1 MIEDI
6 EDLAARQRSEA
17 AAAIQRR
24 AKRQGEAAFWD
35 GQGATDSGGNSIPAT
50 TGSNGPL
57 RLGQPTPLIQGG
69 GRSQIDTFSAM
80 RSDEPL
86 VPIVGNYPFKTL
98 SITPDQKLW
107 LGGDRAPIE
116 IATPLPPSTVVQL
129 VNQGKS
135 WAASW
140 FIPAAGN
147 QINFA
152 PPKTLTPYNTAIV
165 PIGFNHWIHPTVITP
180 GISFVV
186 SGSGDVSRPFS
197 LVTSISLPTADS
209 GGLSYGSNLSATYAE
224 SAIATTNPKW
234 APYLVSTPIG
244 AGTWTVAT
252 QYDGS
257 RPNPIGQ
264 LAWQSFTHSQAI
276 SGVRP
281 YKIAI
286 FIYDPSKDDPITEF
300 LGDATQETT
309 GAATASMTRSP
320 NFNSMN
326 YSANSSKLN
335 KLTRSV
341 QMPLIG
347 GISRIYSSE
356 VSNDTTEAITD
367 VRSVN
372 GSGCTANYNRR
383 KVEKFRNSETS
394 PLNRILCGDNCA
406 LVTERTQGSFFL
418 DRTTTETR
426 SITSGTVTTV
436 TRPDMR
442 SPNLFAAPF
451 ILSASVASGPLG
463 GWFSGGSP
471 TEGQAGLPS
480 PQPTI
485 YNKGH
490 KLNAAEIS
498 HFGGQGYGGA
508 DRWFPSSFIGA
519 MFDSPGAYQ
528 DNSTNTTAY
537 SEYTVVHAANPSEI
551 WDNFL
556 SYAAAY
562 ALNYSGV
569 LTTEETRDYVDTKNH
584 YLLSASASLPIPVGR
599 AEIYARIPLNRIS
612 APPTG
617 QTGNLTF
624 TGDAAFSLTIAQST
638 ITREKRT
645 ITQTLTYAS
654 GVKTQDNTHTHRI
667 YTGVALETFLGKKV
681 ELYKREGDVMTRYRG
696 TLSSYSGVEQITP
709 PAASGQ
715 TSPINSFTNEFIGP
729 YESRT
734 SVRAMTIA
742 VAESAI
748 VPFCPWPIDVD
759 TCTLVI
765 NPDTA
770 ILHDMVLA
778 PGQFIEHPLAVK
790 SCNIVGSGEK
800 ATLYVCNPALYKAGE
815 KNYAAAWDI
824 DSTGIRMRS
833 QFVSG
838 KTKPD
843 GTAGTLLAV
852 QYAPVG

>member
-1 MIEDI
+1 MI

-24 AKRQGEAAFWD
+24 AKRQGDAAFWD
-35 GQGATDSGGNSIPAT
+35 GQGASNSGGNSIPVT

-69 GRSQIDTFSAM
+69 GSAQIDTFSAM
-80 RSDEPL
+80 RSVEPL
-86 VPIVGNYPFKTL
+86 IPVIQGLPFKTL
-98 SITPDQKLW
+98 AITPDQKLW

-116 IATPLPPSTVVQL
+116 IATPTPPSTVVQL

-152 PPKTLTPYNTAIV
+152 PPKTLTPYNTSIV
-165 PIGFNHWIHPTVITP
+165 PIGFNYWIHPQVIAP

-186 SGSGDVSRPFS
+186 SGTGDVSRPSS
-197 LVTSISLPTADS
+197 LATSISLPTGDS
-209 GGLSYGSNLSATYAE
+209 GGLFYGSNLSATYAE

-257 RPNPIGQ
+257 RPTPIGQ
-264 LAWQSFTHSQAI
+264 LAWQSFTQSQSI
-276 SGVRP
+276 NGIRP
-281 YKIAI
+281 YKVAI
-286 FIYDPSKDDPITEF
+286 FIYDPTKTNPITEF

-309 GAATASMTRSP
+309 GSATASMTRTA
-320 NFNSMN
+320 NFDSIN
-326 YSANSSKLN
+326 YSASSNKIN
-335 KLTRSV
+335 KLIRSV
-341 QMPLIG
+341 QVLLIG
-347 GISRIYSSE
+347 GNGRTYSSE
-356 VSNDTTEAITD
+356 VLNDTTETITD

-372 GSGCTANYNRR
+372 GSGCTANYNRQ
-383 KVEKFRNSETS
+383 KIEKFKNFEQS
-394 PLNRILCGDNCA
+394 PLNRILRTENCA
-406 LVTERTQGSFFL
+406 LVTERTFDSFLFE
-418 DRTTTETR
+418 RKTTETR
-426 SITSGTVTTV
+426 SIASGTVTTV
-436 TRPDMR
+436 TRPGMR

-451 ILSASVASGPLG
+451 ILSASVVGGPLG

-471 TEGQAGLPS
+471 TEGQAGLPA

-508 DRWFPSSFIGA
+508 DRWFPDSFIGA
-519 MFDSPGAYQ
+519 MFDARGAYQ
-528 DNSTNTTAY
+528 DNSTNTTVY

-551 WDNFL
+551 WDSFL
-556 SYAAAY
+556 NYAADY
-562 ALNYSGV
+562 ALNYSRV
-569 LTTEETRDYVDTKNH
+569 ITTEETRDYVDTKNH

-617 QTGNLTF
+617 HAGNLTF
-624 TGDAAFSLTIAQST
+624 TGDGTFSLTIAQST
-638 ITREKRT
+638 ITREQST

-654 GVKTQDNTHTHRI
+654 GVKTQDTTHTHRI
-667 YTGVALETFLGKKV
+667 YTGVALETFIGKKV

-715 TSPINSFTNEFIGP
+715 TSPTSTFSNTFIGP

-734 SVRAMTIA
+734 SVRAMAIA
-742 VAESAI
+742 VTESAI
-748 VPFCPWPIDVD
+748 VSFCPWPIDSD
-759 TCTLVI
+759 SCTLVI
-765 NPDTA
+765 NPDHA
-770 ILHDMVLA
+770 ILHDSVLA

-824 DSTGIRMRS
+824 DATGIRMRS
-833 QFVSG
+833 GFVSG

-843 GTAGTLLAV
+843 GTVAGTLLSV
-852 QYAPVG
+852 QYFSA